1 MARPIPRWRAA
12 TLGGAAVIALV
23 AGAASGPAAGCSTP
37 SSSVDAGEIYG
48 VFDGG
53 TADAARDAAPDARP
67 RPAGSGSAA
76 ASAGASAA
84 AAASAARPASSET
97 ARQPVSG
104 TCVAAAGQPNR
115 DIKRTLG
122 RPACRD
128 AQILEWRDAEGS
140 PRYAC
145 LVAPRGADTRAPL
158 PLVLWFHA
166 DDEDPTS
173 VDKRTGLRRLGA
185 SLNLTGDPAHAGFL
199 VLAVQGR
206 SIFGGKRGRVFDT
219 EYLAADNVDVAT
231 VDHFFDEIDKRGL
244 VDKRRVF
251 TLGAGS
257 GGQMAATYAMLR
269 ADRVAAFA
277 AYAPEA
283 PTASWSCDASPPPG
297 LVLYRSCDAVTPC
310 EQVERWLRSR
320 DGTSAETEWTRLGLV
335 DEEEPSC
342 ALRNKCTKKKGQA
355 NHARWP
361 KLREDDILAFF
372 GRRALAAP
380 GR

>member
-1 MARPIPRWRAA
+1 VPQPNPRRRAA
-12 TLGGAAVIALV
+12 ALGVAASLALV
-23 AGAASGPAAGCSTP
+23 AGAAAAPGVGCNAP
-37 SSSVDAGEIYG
+37 SASVDAGELYG
-48 VFDGG
+48 VFEGGIGADGG
-53 TADAARDAAPDARP
+53 RDAAADARP
-67 RPAGSGSAA
+67 RTAPS
-76 ASAGASAA
+76 ASASAS
-84 AAASAARPASSET
+84 ASAARPTAAPP
-97 ARQPVSG
+97 ARQPVTG
-104 TCVAAAGQPNR
+104 TCVPAGGQPNR

-128 AQILEWRDAEGS
+128 SQILEWRDGEGS

-145 LVAPRGADTRAPL
+145 LIAPRGAETRAPL

-166 DDEDPTS
+166 EDEDPTS

-185 SLNLTGDPAHAGFL
+185 TQNLTGDPAHAGFL

-219 EYLAADNVDVAT
+219 EYLAADNVDVAA
-231 VDHFFDEIDKRGL
+231 VDHFFDQVDARGL
-244 VDKRRVF
+244 VDKRRVY
-251 TLGAGS
+251 TLGAS
-257 GGQMAATYAMLR
+257 TGGQMAATYAMLR

-277 AYAPEA
+277 AYAPEP
-283 PTASWSCDASPPPG
+283 PTAGWSCDASPPPG
-297 LVLYRSCDAVTPC
+297 LVLYRACDAVTPC
-310 EQVERWLRSR
+310 DGVERWLRSR

-342 ALRNKCTKKKGQA
+342 ALRNRCTKNKGQA

-372 GRRALAAP
+372 ARRALAAP